1 MNTVNRQ
8 VPVKAEDY
16 RGQLWAP
23 VLVAGAFFVP
33 GHLFGWA
40 FEYLWLALQ
49 LIALTIFW
57 IKNREPLQSTAGVA
71 PNVWL
76 YVLLAITLS
85 GIISAVYGYAVL
97 SIPPDLADAFDLLRL
112 AISIPL
118 VIFLG
123 TMITS
128 KNLNKILLVIKTGII
143 FNLLCTVILLY
154 DLSPLA
160 DLLKILYEEAKVQLD
175 ANNIRIGIPFA
186 NPNFAAYI
194 FILLLS
200 LFLFFEKSVLFSLL
214 LIISIFF
221 TGSRSGYLAT
231 FPLIFLAYLQIMLS
245 SLRNQ
250 KYALIFVCANAVV
263 LFFAYSTEILFGT
276 FNRVNELVDAYIWG
290 SFSEVE
296 SAAVRLNVIA
306 DATAYI
312 SSSPILG
319 VGPGRSL
326 GFDVVDSQLV
336 AWPLNLGIPAAL
348 TLYVIFFAPSF
359 QLAIKTTK
367 PSQKFAALATGLS
380 FFMMLGAGDFLKN
393 FRLFYLTFA
402 IFQCLH
408 ISAFHSVSLNRKA

>member
-1 MNTVNRQ
+1 MNIARMQ
-8 VPVKAEDY
+8 VCAKADDY
-16 RGQLWAP
+16 QGQLWAP

-40 FEYLWLALQ
+40 LEYLWLAVQ

-57 IKNREPLQSTAGVA
+57 ILNRKPLQSTAGLA

-97 SIPPDLADAFDLLRL
+97 SIPPNLADAFDLLRF

-118 VIFLG
+118 VVFLG
-123 TMITS
+123 TMITAN
-128 KNLNKILLVIKTGII
+128 NLNKILLVMKGCII
-143 FNLLCTVILLY
+143 FNLVCTVILLY
-154 DLSPLA
+154 DVSPFSDFLN
-160 DLLKILYEEAKVQLD
+160 IIYEEAKVQMVV
-175 ANNIRIGIPFA
+175 NNIRIGIPFA
-186 NPNFAAYI
+186 NPNFAAYM
-194 FILLLS
+194 FVLMLS

-214 LIISIFF
+214 LITSIFF

-231 FPLIFLAYLQIMLS
+231 FPLILLAYLQIMIS
-245 SLRNQ
+245 SFKNQ
-250 KYALIFVCANAVV
+250 KNALIFICANAAI

-290 SFSEVE
+290 TFSEVE
-296 SAAVRLNVIA
+296 SATVRLNVIS

-348 TLYVIFFAPSF
+348 VLYVIFSAPAL
-359 QLAIKTTK
+359 QLAIKALN
-367 PSQKFAALATGLS
+367 PSLKLAALATGLS

-393 FRLFYLTFA
+393 FRLFYLTLV